1 MKTSPESA
9 DGTYSYA
16 GKDFRVV
23 KGDDEK
29 WAVYDADSFLGHII
43 ELPATPGSEA
53 VYTLETKNDES
64 PNDEPATHDW
74 QSALELLIDNTAPPV
89 GA

>member
-1 MKTSPESA
+1 MKTSPEPA
-9 DGTYSYA
+9 EGTYSYA

-23 KGDDEK
+23 KSDDEK
-29 WAVYDADSFLGHII
+29 WRVYDGDSFLGHII
-43 ELPATPGSEA
+43 ELPGPAGTEA
-53 VYTLETKNDES
+53 VYTLETTSDEN
-64 PNDEPATHDW
+64 PDDEPATHEW

>member
-9 DGTYSYA
+9 EGTYSYA

-23 KGDDEK
+23 KSDDEK
-29 WAVYDADSFLGHII
+29 WSVYDGDSFLGHIV
-43 ELPATPGSEA
+43 ELPGEPGSEA
-53 VYTLETKNDES
+53 VYTLETRSDETS
-64 PNDEPATHDW
+64 DDEPATHDW
-74 QSALELLIDNTAPPV
+74 TSALELLIDNTAPPV